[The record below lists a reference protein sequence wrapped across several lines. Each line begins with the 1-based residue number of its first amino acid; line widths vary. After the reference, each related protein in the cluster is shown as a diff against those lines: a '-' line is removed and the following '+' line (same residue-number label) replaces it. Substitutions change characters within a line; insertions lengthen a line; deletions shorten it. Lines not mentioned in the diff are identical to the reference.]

1 MKKKQDI
8 KKLSIIAAAAIV
20 LVAAVYFIY
29 PSDKGESNKGD
40 TDKIAV
46 AVDSDIVIQT
56 KDVTEQPSFYP
67 ANIDGTDLEVIA
79 VKATDGTIRT
89 AFNTCQVCYGSGK
102 GYYEVEGNE
111 LVCQN
116 CGNRFGMDVVGEA
129 NGGCNPVPIASE
141 YKTEND
147 EAITISK
154 DFLTEATVIFDNW
167 K

>member
-1 MKKKQDI
+1 MKKKQDM
-8 KKLSIIAAAAIV
+8 KKLAIIAAGAIV

-29 PSDKGESNKGD
+29 PSDKATSKKSGSDN
-40 TDKIAV
+40 ISV

-56 KDVTEQPSFYP
+56 QNVTEQPSFYP
-67 ANIDGTDLEVIA
+67 AKINGTDLEVIA

-116 CGNRFGMDVVGEA
+116 CGNRFGMDVVGES
-129 NGGCNPVPIASE
+129 NGGCNPVPITAE
-141 YKTEND
+141 YKTEGND
-147 EAITISK
+147 TITISK